1 MADVKKTT
9 SRGEQA
15 VDHPDDHVIPKAD
28 VSSSVSVASA
38 DTGPKARW
46 WQFSKYTDE
55 RMLVLKLDT
64 FILCVARPSPP
75 FEAPNR

>member
-9 SRGEQA
+9 SRDGQ
-15 VDHPDDHVIPKAD
+15 PDDLPNGHIAAKAD
-28 VSSSVSVASA
+28 VSSSVSVASV

-55 RMLVLKLDT
+55 RMLVLKLDI
-64 FILCVARPSPP
+64 FILCVARPPIK
-75 FEAPNR
+75 APDR